1 MIDRPLSEVP
11 QIDTPHVVPVQRLP
25 PWFKVRRPGA
35 PNYIRLKALLRD
47 AELHTVCEEAKCPN
61 IGDCWGYGTATFLIL
76 GDTCT
81 RRCGYCTIQSGRP
94 QTLDLFEPDRVARTV
109 QRMGL
114 RHAVVTSVA
123 RDDLP
128 DGGASVFAATIRRIR
143 ARCPETRVEVLIP
156 DFKRGPDALRS
167 VLEARPDVLNH
178 NVETVPRLYGRVRPG
193 GRYARSLELLARAK
207 ELLPDVVTKSGIM
220 VGLGESWDEV
230 EEVLRDL
237 RAVSCDVLTAG
248 QYLRPSADHLPIER
262 FWTPEEF
269 DRLKEQAQALGFRH
283 VEAGPLVRSSYHA
296 HEHVAPA
303 PADV

>member
-1 MIDRPLSEVP
+1 MDNPSPGAGGRTGRPAA
-11 QIDTPHVVPVQRLP
+11 QRLP

-81 RRCGYCTIQSGRP
+81 RRCGYCAIQSGRP
-94 QTLDLFEPDRVARTV
+94 HTLDVLEPDRVARAV
-109 QRMGL
+109 QRLGL

-123 RDDLP
+123 RDDLS

-156 DFKRGPDALRS
+156 DFKGSAEALET
-167 VLEARPDVLNH
+167 VLRARPDVLNH
-178 NVETVPRLYGRVRPG
+178 NIETVPRLYRQVRPG

-207 ELLPDVVTKSGIM
+207 DLVPDLVTKSGLM
-220 VGLGESWDEV
+220 VGLGESWEEV

-237 RAVSCDVLTAG
+237 RAVACDVLTVG
-248 QYLRPSADHLPIER
+248 QYLQPSPAHLPIAR
-262 FWTPEEF
+262 FWPPEAF
-269 DRLKEQAQALGFRH
+269 AQLREQALALGFRH
-283 VEAGPLVRSSYHA
+283 VEAGPLVRSSYRA
-296 HEHVAPA
+296 HEHAV
-303 PADV
+303 PADGAPRPA